1 MVINVGSVER
11 ARRLI
16 VGCGPV
22 NWLLGRRP

>member
-11 ARRLI
+11 ARRLPMC
-16 VGCGPV
+16 CGPV